1 MSSGHHLV
9 EFTEAER
16 PISPEGAVRTH
27 HSPGLDWVMPLSELN
42 GMASVASDA
51 ILIGAVGSD
60 RLGER
65 LMPHVLSRL
74 LHFSKIRCGDL
85 ISSDHSSVGGHAVLN
100 YGECLLEMRSARLKL
115 VHFGGD
121 LLGTDLVEGYRD
133 AAGGEEAERFESL
146 ATIGSRSALL
156 EYVRR
161 RSGQISELAYVLE
174 PDGELHGAGL
184 GFHSVG
190 LSDPSKL
197 SESAKAGL
205 LKGLRRA
212 QFVGVR
218 DKTGADFLEEEGIV
232 VERMPC
238 GLSVLPLVCGRQLR
252 EARDRD
258 SITKMRRRFPNGWI
272 AVETSEIPEAESER
286 LIEALREVSE
296 RADLGIVFF
305 EANQIAG
312 RERRAGLRRWVESFP
327 EWQAAEFASE
337 HLWETASLLLHSRLY
352 CGSCLS
358 SRIICMSGGVA
369 RINVPTG
376 SNAVAS
382 YSQLWEHE
390 AVRGEFSL
398 TEDWA
403 EALFETLAVDLSLLQ
418 QHSTW
423 LHARYFESF
432 GRFCRETGIAARLVP
447 GQVTIEHQRAAE
459 FRHHLDDEWLQDPEG
474 TSRLKVLN
482 LRRSNDTGA
491 DRGAGTGASLLLDR
505 KRAVG

>member
-1 MSSGHHLV
+1 M
-9 EFTEAER
+9 
-16 PISPEGAVRTH
+16 
-27 HSPGLDWVMPLSELN
+27 
-42 GMASVASDA
+42 
-51 ILIGAVGSD
+51 
-60 RLGER
+60 
-65 LMPHVLSRL
+65 
-74 LHFSKIRCGDL
+74 
-85 ISSDHSSVGGHAVLN
+85 LN

-121 LLGTDLVEGYRD
+121 LLGTDLLEGYRE
-133 AAGGEEAERFESL
+133 AAGGDEAERFESL
-146 ATIGSRSALL
+146 AAIGSRSALL

-161 RSGQISELAYVLE
+161 HSGQISELAYVLE

-197 SESAKAGL
+197 SDSAKARL
-205 LKGLRRA
+205 LAVLRRA
-212 QFVGVR
+212 QFVGLR
-218 DKTGADFLEEEGIV
+218 DKTGADFLEKEGIV

-238 GLSVLPLVCGRQLR
+238 GLSVLPQVCGRQLR
-252 EARDRD
+252 EAWDRD
-258 SITKMRRRFPNGWI
+258 AITKMRLRFPNGWI
-272 AVETSEIPEAESER
+272 AVETSEIPEAEAER

-327 EWQAAEFASE
+327 EWQAAEFASD
-337 HLWETASLLLHSRLY
+337 HLWEIASLLLHSRLY

-369 RINVPTG
+369 RINVSTG
-376 SNAVAS
+376 TNAVAS
-382 YSQLWEHE
+382 YTQLWEHE
-390 AVRGEFSL
+390 AMRGEFSP

-432 GRFCRETGIAARLVP
+432 GRFCRETGIPAKLVP
-447 GQVTIEHQRAAE
+447 GQGTIEHHRAAE
-459 FRHHLDDEWLQDPEG
+459 FRHHLHDEWLQDPESVSG
-474 TSRLKVLN
+474 LK
-482 LRRSNDTGA
+482 
-491 DRGAGTGASLLLDR
+491 LLDR
-505 KRAVG
+505 RRSVNQGSGAPSTLNRERAVG

>member
-1 MSSGHHLV
+1 
-9 EFTEAER
+9 
-16 PISPEGAVRTH
+16 
-27 HSPGLDWVMPLSELN
+27 MPLSEQN
-42 GMASVASDA
+42 EMASVASDA
-51 ILIGAVGSD
+51 ILVGAAGSE

-65 LMPHVLSRL
+65 LMPHVLTRL
-74 LHFSKIRCGDL
+74 LHFSKIRCADL
-85 ISSDHSSVGGHAVLN
+85 ISLDHSSVGGHVVLN

-121 LLGTDLVEGYRD
+121 LLGTDLLEGYRE
-133 AAGGEEAERFESL
+133 AAGGDEAERFESL
-146 ATIGSRSALL
+146 AAIGSRSALL

-161 RSGQISELAYVLE
+161 HSGQISELAYVLE

-197 SESAKAGL
+197 SDSAKARL
-205 LKGLRRA
+205 LAVLRRA
-212 QFVGVR
+212 QFVGLR
-218 DKTGADFLEEEGIV
+218 DKTGADFLEKEGIV

-238 GLSVLPLVCGRQLR
+238 GLSVLPQVCGRQLR
-252 EARDRD
+252 EAWDRD
-258 SITKMRRRFPNGWI
+258 SITKMRLRFPNGWI
-272 AVETSEIPEAESER
+272 AVETSEIPEAEAER

-327 EWQAAEFASE
+327 EWQAAEFASD
-337 HLWETASLLLHSRLY
+337 HLWEIASLLLHSRLY

-369 RINVPTG
+369 RINVSTG
-376 SNAVAS
+376 TNAVAS
-382 YSQLWEHE
+382 YTQLWEHE
-390 AVRGEFSL
+390 AMRGEFSP

-432 GRFCRETGIAARLVP
+432 GRFCRETGIPAKLVP
-447 GQVTIEHQRAAE
+447 GQGTIEHHRAAE
-459 FRHHLDDEWLQDPEG
+459 FRHHLHDEWLQDPESVSG
-474 TSRLKVLN
+474 LK
-482 LRRSNDTGA
+482 
-491 DRGAGTGASLLLDR
+491 LLDR
-505 KRAVG
+505 RRSVNQGSGAPSTLNRERAVG